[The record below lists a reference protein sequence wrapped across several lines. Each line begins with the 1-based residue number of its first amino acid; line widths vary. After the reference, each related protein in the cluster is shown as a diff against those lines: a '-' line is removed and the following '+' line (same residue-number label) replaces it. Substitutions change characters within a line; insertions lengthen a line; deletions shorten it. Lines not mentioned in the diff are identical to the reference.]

1 MNCHVGLFCFL
12 AQESLA
18 CVQLYINGKRTLL
31 IVIAMG
37 LGLDT
42 GHACLL
48 AEIVLQAAKQRSK
61 PLHPR
66 I

>member
-12 AQESLA
+12 TQESFA
-18 CVQLYINGKRTLL
+18 CVQLYINGKRTLP
-31 IVIAMG
+31 IVIEMG

-48 AEIVLQAAKQRSK
+48 AEIVVQAVKKRSK